1 MQALTQLF
9 TASKLYAHLSVQ
21 KKWKSELSWEENLE
35 VAKSAFFLDFPPAKL
50 QKFER
55 LQHERPALF
64 QEIMATAEL
73 DTLLSEAESDPNYT
87 QNVQLVLRYQEWMA
101 LTQSYEER
109 QHLEIP
115 NVYKNVNFI
124 EKFLEADFELDVV
137 EYPSVGAEDVIGFV
151 ESNLERRG
159 MMEIADDPMQNVL
172 YQLAKQL
179 YGYAGHDEQE
189 ALMQFFSEAEGGVFG
204 VYYSNE
210 WKVNDEWAIDQ
221 KMKRAVFAPY
231 SQEQVPA
238 MVEHFLQQLLDASS
252 VIGFSRQKMIM
263 LLAPFPL
270 QAGLPLLKDQKSV
283 IDTPTE
289 TIDRQLQQEWIQTL
303 RTLLTQELMLRTK
316 ENQQKVKNQISYF
329 VQQHSK
335 D

>member
-1 MQALTQLF
+1 M
-9 TASKLYAHLSVQ
+9 
-21 KKWKSELSWEENLE
+21 
-35 VAKSAFFLDFPPAKL
+35 
-50 QKFER
+50 
-55 LQHERPALF
+55 F
-64 QEIMATAEL
+64 QEIIATAEL
-73 DTLLSEAESDPNYT
+73 DALLSEAESDPNYT

-115 NVYKNVNFI
+115 NVHKNVNFI
-124 EKFLEADFELDVV
+124 EKLLEADFELDAV
-137 EYPSVGAEDVIGFV
+137 EYPSVGAEGVIGFV

-179 YGYAGHDEQE
+179 YGYGGHNEQE

-252 VIGFSRQKMIM
+252 AIGFSRQKMIM

-289 TIDRQLQQEWIQTL
+289 AIDGQLQQEWIQTL

-316 ENQQKVKNQISYF
+316 ENQQKVKNQISHF